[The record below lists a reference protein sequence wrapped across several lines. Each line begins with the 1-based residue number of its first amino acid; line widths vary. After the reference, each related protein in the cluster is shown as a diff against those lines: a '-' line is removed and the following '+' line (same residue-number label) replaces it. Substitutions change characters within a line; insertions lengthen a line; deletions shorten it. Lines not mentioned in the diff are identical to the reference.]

1 MDLGAPEQLSP
12 DREPPPSKDCLP
24 IPWLEEIRRM
34 AVAATQDATAASAR
48 ARSAAIDL
56 SAAATWAH
64 AHHGMPG
71 EDDYGQEAM
80 ALARAEA
87 AQAAAAARAAARH
100 AAELSR
106 LCQAAA
112 QFMTDD
118 PADEGL
124 AALPFDLTTKE
135 LTPRAL
141 RCAAV
146 IAAAHAAA
154 TPGASPAS
162 VMDLRADEP
171 GVCALTI

>member
-1 MDLGAPEQLSP
+1 MVSTSTGH
-12 DREPPPSKDCLP
+12 
-24 IPWLEEIRRM
+24 
-34 AVAATQDATAASAR
+34 ATAASAR
-48 ARSAAIDL
+48 ARSAAIVL

-87 AQAAAAARAAARH
+87 AQAAAAARAAARR

-112 QFMTDD
+112 TFMTDD

-124 AALPFDLTTKE
+124 AAPS
-135 LTPRAL
+135 
-141 RCAAV
+141 
-146 IAAAHAAA
+146 AA
-154 TPGASPAS
+154 TMSS
-162 VMDLRADEP
+162 
-171 GVCALTI
+171 